1 MKPLA
6 KITENIVEKSI
17 SRLGAIQT
25 HIFLNWQ
32 DIAGQYADVTFPEK
46 IRLSKN
52 KNSEGLIIIK
62 VQNGFGP
69 EIQQA
74 IPFLLNQINA
84 RYGFKA
90 ISKIKITQTNL
101 GYIQPKKEFSSKD
114 NIVENTEDLISNILP
129 EGEIKLAMQKFELSR
144 NKKNNLD

>member
-32 DIAGQYADVTFPEK
+32 DIAGQYADLTFPEK

-69 EIQQA
+69 EIQLA

-90 ISKIKITQTNL
+90 ISKIKIIQTNL
-101 GYIQPKKEFSSKD
+101 GYKQPDKEFSSKD
-114 NIVENTEDLISNILP
+114 KIEENTENLISNILP
-129 EGEIKLAMQKFELSR
+129 EGEIKLAMQKLELSR
-144 NKKNNLD
+144 KKNKLD

>member
-46 IRLSKN
+46 IRLGKN
-52 KNSEGLIIIK
+52 KNHEGLVIIK

-74 IPFLLNQINA
+74 IPFLLSQINA

-90 ISKIKITQTNL
+90 ISKIKIIQTNL
-101 GYIQPKKEFSSKD
+101 QYKRPNREFTSK
-114 NIVENTEDLISNILP
+114 NKIFENTENLISNILP
-129 EGEIKLAMQKFELSR
+129 EGEIKLAMQRFELSR
-144 NKKNNLD
+144 KKNNLG

>member
-1 MKPLA
+1 MKPLS
-6 KITENIVEKSI
+6 KITESIVEKNI

-25 HIFLNWQ
+25 HIFLNWH
-32 DIAGQYADVTFPEK
+32 DIAGQYANVTFPEK

-52 KNSEGLIIIK
+52 KNYEGLIIIK

-74 IPFLLNQINA
+74 VPFLLNQINA

-101 GYIQPKKEFSSKD
+101 GFIKPTVKINYEI
-114 NIVENTEDLISNILP
+114 NTIEDTQNLVSNLLP
-129 EGEIKLAMQKFELSR
+129 EGEIKLAMQKFEISR
-144 NKKNNLD
+144 NKKK

>member
-6 KITENIVEKSI
+6 KITENIVKKSI

-32 DIAGQYADVTFPEK
+32 DIAGQYANLTFPEK

-69 EIQQA
+69 EIQLA

-90 ISKIKITQTNL
+90 ISKIKIIQTNL
-101 GYIQPKKEFSSKD
+101 GYKQPDKEFSSIDK
-114 NIVENTEDLISNILP
+114 IEENTENLVSNILP
-129 EGEIKLAMQKFELSR
+129 DGEIKLAMQKLELSR
-144 NKKNNLD
+144 KKTS

>member
-1 MKPLA
+1 MKSLA

-32 DIAGQYADVTFPEK
+32 DIAGQYANLTFPEK

-69 EIQQA
+69 VIQLA

-90 ISKIKITQTNL
+90 ISKIKIIQTNL
-101 GYIQPKKEFSSKD
+101 GYKQPDKEFSSKD
-114 NIVENTEDLISNILP
+114 KIEENTENLISNILP
-129 EGEIKLAMQKFELSR
+129 DGEIKLAMQKLELSR
-144 NKKNNLD
+144 KKNKLD

>member
-6 KITENIVEKSI
+6 KITENIVEKSV

-25 HIFLNWQ
+25 HIFLNWI
-32 DIAGQYADVTFPEK
+32 DIAGQYAEVTFPEK

-69 EIQQA
+69 EIQLA

-90 ISKIKITQTNL
+90 ISKIKIIQTNL
-101 GYIQPKKEFSSKD
+101 GYSESKKELSSKD
-114 NIVENTEDLISNILP
+114 KVVENTENLISNILP
-129 EGEIKLAMQKFELSR
+129 EGELKLAMQKFELLR
-144 NKKNNLD
+144 NKKNNLS

>member
-32 DIAGQYADVTFPEK
+32 DIAGQYADLTFPEK

-69 EIQQA
+69 EIQLA

-90 ISKIKITQTNL
+90 ISKIKIIQTNL
-101 GYIQPKKEFSSKD
+101 GYKQPYKEFSSKD
-114 NIVENTEDLISNILP
+114 KIEENTENLISNILP
-129 EGEIKLAMQKFELSR
+129 DGEIKLAMQKLELSR
-144 NKKNNLD
+144 KKNKLD

>member
-32 DIAGQYADVTFPEK
+32 DIAGQYADLTFPEK

-69 EIQQA
+69 EIQLA

-90 ISKIKITQTNL
+90 ISKVKIIQTNL
-101 GYIQPKKEFSSKD
+101 GYKQPDKEFSSKD
-114 NIVENTEDLISNILP
+114 KIEENTENLISNILP
-129 EGEIKLAMQKFELSR
+129 DGEIKLAMQKLELSR
-144 NKKNNLD
+144 KKNKLD

>member
-1 MKPLA
+1 MKLLA

-32 DIAGQYADVTFPEK
+32 DIAGQYANVTFPEK

-114 NIVENTEDLISNILP
+114 KIVENTEDLISNILP

>member
-32 DIAGQYADVTFPEK
+32 DIAGQYADLTFPEK

-69 EIQQA
+69 EIQLA

-90 ISKIKITQTNL
+90 ISKIKIIQTNL
-101 GYIQPKKEFSSKD
+101 GYKQPDKEFSSKD
-114 NIVENTEDLISNILP
+114 KIEENTENLVSNILP
-129 EGEIKLAMQKFELSR
+129 DGEIKLAMQKLELSR
-144 NKKNNLD
+144 KKNKLD

>member
-17 SRLGAIQT
+17 SRLGAVQT

-114 NIVENTEDLISNILP
+114 KIVENTENLISNILP

>member
-32 DIAGQYADVTFPEK
+32 DIAGQYANLTFPEK

-69 EIQQA
+69 EIQLA

-90 ISKIKITQTNL
+90 ISKIKIIQTNL
-101 GYIQPKKEFSSKD
+101 GYKQPDKEFSSKD
-114 NIVENTEDLISNILP
+114 KIEENTENLISNVLP
-129 EGEIKLAMQKFELSR
+129 DGEIKLAMQKLELSR
-144 NKKNNLD
+144 KKNKLD

>member
-32 DIAGQYADVTFPEK
+32 DIAGQYADLTFPEK

-69 EIQQA
+69 EIQLA

-90 ISKIKITQTNL
+90 ISKIKIIQTNL
-101 GYIQPKKEFSSKD
+101 GYKQPDEVFSSRDK
-114 NIVENTEDLISNILP
+114 IEENTENLISNILP
-129 EGEIKLAMQKFELSR
+129 DGEIKLAMQKLELSR
-144 NKKNNLD
+144 KKNKLD

>member
-1 MKPLA
+1 MKPLS
-6 KITENIVEKSI
+6 KITESIVEKNI

-25 HIFLNWQ
+25 HIFLNWH
-32 DIAGQYADVTFPEK
+32 DIAGQYANVTFPEK

-52 KNSEGLIIIK
+52 KNSAGLIIIK

-69 EIQQA
+69 EIQLA

-90 ISKIKITQTNL
+90 ISKIKIIQTNL
-101 GYIQPKKEFSSKD
+101 GYKQPDKEFSSKD
-114 NIVENTEDLISNILP
+114 KIEENTENLVSNILP
-129 EGEIKLAMQKFELSR
+129 DGEIKLAMQKLELSR
-144 NKKNNLD
+144 KKNKLD

>member
-32 DIAGQYADVTFPEK
+32 DIAGQYADLTFPEK

-69 EIQQA
+69 EIQLA

-90 ISKIKITQTNL
+90 ISKIKIIQTNL
-101 GYIQPKKEFSSKD
+101 GYKQPDKEFCSKD
-114 NIVENTEDLISNILP
+114 KIEENTENLISNILP
-129 EGEIKLAMQKFELSR
+129 EGEIKLAMQKLELSR
-144 NKKNNLD
+144 KKNKLD

>member
-114 NIVENTEDLISNILP
+114 KIVENTENLISNILP

>member
-32 DIAGQYADVTFPEK
+32 DIAGQYADLTFPEK

-52 KNSEGLIIIK
+52 KNSAGLIIIK

-69 EIQQA
+69 EIQLA

-90 ISKIKITQTNL
+90 ISKIKIIQTNL
-101 GYIQPKKEFSSKD
+101 GYKQPEKKFSSKD
-114 NIVENTEDLISNILP
+114 KIEESTESLISNILP
-129 EGEIKLAMQKFELSR
+129 DGEIKLAMQKLELSR
-144 NKKNNLD
+144 KKNKLD

>member
-17 SRLGAIQT
+17 SRLGTIQT

-32 DIAGQYADVTFPEK
+32 DIAGQYANVTFPEK

-101 GYIQPKKEFSSKD
+101 GYIKPKKEFSSKD
-114 NIVENTEDLISNILP
+114 KIVENTEDLISNILP

-144 NKKNNLD
+144 NKKNNLN

>member
-32 DIAGQYADVTFPEK
+32 DIAGQYANLTFPEK

-69 EIQQA
+69 EIQLA

-90 ISKIKITQTNL
+90 ISKIKIIQTNL
-101 GYIQPKKEFSSKD
+101 GYKQPDKEFSSKD
-114 NIVENTEDLISNILP
+114 KIEENTENLISNILP
-129 EGEIKLAMQKFELSR
+129 DGEIKLAMQKLELSR
-144 NKKNNLD
+144 KKTS

>member
-32 DIAGQYADVTFPEK
+32 DIAGQYANLTFPEK

-52 KNSEGLIIIK
+52 KNNEGLIIIK

-69 EIQQA
+69 EIQLA

-90 ISKIKITQTNL
+90 ISKIKIIQTNL
-101 GYIQPKKEFSSKD
+101 GYKQPDKEFSSKD
-114 NIVENTEDLISNILP
+114 KIEENTENLISNILP
-129 EGEIKLAMQKFELSR
+129 DGEIKLAMQKLELSR
-144 NKKNNLD
+144 KKNRLD

>member
-32 DIAGQYADVTFPEK
+32 DIAGQYADLTFPEK

-69 EIQQA
+69 EIQLA

-90 ISKIKITQTNL
+90 ISKIKIIQTNL
-101 GYIQPKKEFSSKD
+101 GYKQPDKELSSKGK
-114 NIVENTEDLISNILP
+114 IEENTENLISNILP
-129 EGEIKLAMQKFELSR
+129 DGEIKLAMQKLELSR
-144 NKKNNLD
+144 KKNKLD

>member
-32 DIAGQYADVTFPEK
+32 DIAGQYANLTFPEK

-69 EIQQA
+69 EIQLA

-90 ISKIKITQTNL
+90 ISKIKIIQTNL
-101 GYIQPKKEFSSKD
+101 GYKQPDKEFSSKD
-114 NIVENTEDLISNILP
+114 KIVENTENLISNILP
-129 EGEIKLAMQKFELSR
+129 DGEIKLAMQKLELSR
-144 NKKNNLD
+144 KKNRLD

>member
-32 DIAGQYADVTFPEK
+32 DIAGQYANLTFPEK

-69 EIQQA
+69 EIQLA

-90 ISKIKITQTNL
+90 ISKIKIIQTNL
-101 GYIQPKKEFSSKD
+101 GYNQPDKEFSSKD
-114 NIVENTEDLISNILP
+114 KIVENTENLISNILP
-129 EGEIKLAMQKFELSR
+129 DGEIKLAMQKLELSR
-144 NKKNNLD
+144 KKNRLD

>member
-114 NIVENTEDLISNILP
+114 KIVENTEGLISNILP

-144 NKKNNLD
+144 NKKII

>member
-32 DIAGQYADVTFPEK
+32 DIAGQYADLTFPEK

-69 EIQQA
+69 EIQLA

-90 ISKIKITQTNL
+90 ISKIKIIQTNL
-101 GYIQPKKEFSSKD
+101 GYKQPDKEFSSKD
-114 NIVENTEDLISNILP
+114 KIEESTENLVSNILP
-129 EGEIKLAMQKFELSR
+129 DGEIKLAMQKLELSR
-144 NKKNNLD
+144 KKNKLD

>member
-32 DIAGQYADVTFPEK
+32 DIAGQYANLTFPEK

-69 EIQQA
+69 EIQLA
-74 IPFLLNQINA
+74 IPILLNQINA

-90 ISKIKITQTNL
+90 ISKIKIIQTNL
-101 GYIQPKKEFSSKD
+101 GYKQPDKEFSSKD
-114 NIVENTEDLISNILP
+114 KIEENTENLISNILP
-129 EGEIKLAMQKFELSR
+129 DGEIKLAMQKLELSR
-144 NKKNNLD
+144 KKNKLD

>member
-17 SRLGAIQT
+17 SRLGAVQT

-32 DIAGQYADVTFPEK
+32 DIAGQYANVTFPEK

-114 NIVENTEDLISNILP
+114 KIVENTENLISNILP

>member
-32 DIAGQYADVTFPEK
+32 DIAGQYANVTFPEK

-114 NIVENTEDLISNILP
+114 KIVENTENLISNILP

>member
-32 DIAGQYADVTFPEK
+32 DIAGQYANLTFPEK

-69 EIQQA
+69 EIQLA

-90 ISKIKITQTNL
+90 ISKIKIIQTNL
-101 GYIQPKKEFSSKD
+101 GYKQPYKEFSSKD
-114 NIVENTEDLISNILP
+114 KIVENTENLISNILP
-129 EGEIKLAMQKFELSR
+129 DGEIKLAMQKLELSR
-144 NKKNNLD
+144 KKNRLD

>member
-32 DIAGQYADVTFPEK
+32 DIAGQYADLTFPKK

-69 EIQQA
+69 EIQLA

-90 ISKIKITQTNL
+90 ISKIKIIQTNL
-101 GYIQPKKEFSSKD
+101 GYKQPEKEFSSKD
-114 NIVENTEDLISNILP
+114 KIEESTENLISNILP
-129 EGEIKLAMQKFELSR
+129 DGEIKLAMQKLELSR
-144 NKKNNLD
+144 KKNKLD

>member
-32 DIAGQYADVTFPEK
+32 DIAGQYANLTFPEK

-69 EIQQA
+69 EIQLA

-90 ISKIKITQTNL
+90 ISKIKIIQTNL
-101 GYIQPKKEFSSKD
+101 GYKQPDKEFSSKD
-114 NIVENTEDLISNILP
+114 KIEENTENLISNILP
-129 EGEIKLAMQKFELSR
+129 DGEIKLAMQKLELSR
-144 NKKNNLD
+144 KKKIG

>member
-32 DIAGQYADVTFPEK
+32 DIAGQYANLTFPEK

-69 EIQQA
+69 EIQLA

-90 ISKIKITQTNL
+90 ISKIKIIQTNL
-101 GYIQPKKEFSSKD
+101 GYKQPDKEFSSKD
-114 NIVENTEDLISNILP
+114 KIEENTENLVSNILP
-129 EGEIKLAMQKFELSR
+129 DGEIKLAMQKLELSR
-144 NKKNNLD
+144 KKNKLD

>member
-32 DIAGQYADVTFPEK
+32 DIAGQYADLTFPEK

-69 EIQQA
+69 EIQLA

-90 ISKIKITQTNL
+90 ISKIKIIQTNL
-101 GYIQPKKEFSSKD
+101 GYKQPDKESSSKD
-114 NIVENTEDLISNILP
+114 KIEENTENLISNILP
-129 EGEIKLAMQKFELSR
+129 DGEIKLAMQKLELSR
-144 NKKNNLD
+144 KKNKLD

>member
-101 GYIQPKKEFSSKD
+101 GYIQPKKEFSFNDK
-114 NIVENTEDLISNILP
+114 IVENTEDLISNILP

>member
-32 DIAGQYADVTFPEK
+32 DIAGQYANLTFPEK

-52 KNSEGLIIIK
+52 KNSDGLIIIK

-69 EIQQA
+69 EIQLA

-90 ISKIKITQTNL
+90 ISKIKIIQTNL
-101 GYIQPKKEFSSKD
+101 GYKQPDKEFSSKD
-114 NIVENTEDLISNILP
+114 KIEENTENLVSNILP
-129 EGEIKLAMQKFELSR
+129 DGEIKLAMQKLELSR
-144 NKKNNLD
+144 KKNKLD

>member
-32 DIAGQYADVTFPEK
+32 DIAGQYANLTFPEK

-52 KNSEGLIIIK
+52 KNTERLIKLGIK
-62 VQNGFGP
+62 V
-69 EIQQA
+69 
-74 IPFLLNQINA
+74 
-84 RYGFKA
+84 
-90 ISKIKITQTNL
+90 
-101 GYIQPKKEFSSKD
+101 
-114 NIVENTEDLISNILP
+114 
-129 EGEIKLAMQKFELSR
+129 
-144 NKKNNLD
+144 

>member
-32 DIAGQYADVTFPEK
+32 DIAGQYANLTFPEK

-52 KNSEGLIIIK
+52 KNSDGLIIIK

-69 EIQQA
+69 EIQLA

-90 ISKIKITQTNL
+90 ISKIKIIQTNL
-101 GYIQPKKEFSSKD
+101 GYKQPDKEFSSKD
-114 NIVENTEDLISNILP
+114 KIEENTENLISNILP

>member
-32 DIAGQYADVTFPEK
+32 DIAGQYANLTFPEK

-69 EIQQA
+69 EIQLA

-90 ISKIKITQTNL
+90 ISKIKIIQTNL
-101 GYIQPKKEFSSKD
+101 GYKQPEREFSSKD
-114 NIVENTEDLISNILP
+114 EIEENTENLISNILP
-129 EGEIKLAMQKFELSR
+129 DGEIKLAMQKLELSR
-144 NKKNNLD
+144 KKNKLD